1 MISATEGADVRKY
14 NGVIDCVKQTIQKE
28 GIIRGL
34 YRGQTSLLVREIPG
48 NFMWYG
54 VYEAVC
60 KYYIPE
66 GRTKKDL
73 GIEIHMLGG
82 AAAGKF
88 ALVLF
93 YDMKSC
99 DQYEVLV
106 ICLLHLNLVCLYLVV
121 FANHKY

>member
-1 MISATEGADVRKY
+1 MNSR
-14 NGVIDCVKQTIQKE
+14 VIDCVKQTIQKE

-82 AAAGKF
+82 AGKS

-93 YDMKSC
+93 YHVNSC
-99 DQYEVLV
+99 VQYKVSV
-106 ICLLHLNLVCLYLVV
+106 TWVLHLNLVCLYLNA
-121 FANHKY
+121 FANHIY

>member
-1 MISATEGADVRKY
+1 MNSATGGADVRKY
-14 NGVIDCVKQTIQKE
+14 NGVIDCVKKTIQKE

-82 AAAGKF
+82 AAAGKS

-93 YDMKSC
+93 CYVNSSIQYD
-99 DQYEVLV
+99 VLV
-106 ICLLHLNLVCLYLVV
+106 IGH
-121 FANHKY
+121 FI

>member
-1 MISATEGADVRKY
+1 MQVMNSATEGADVRKY
-14 NGVIDCVKQTIQKE
+14 NGVLDCVKQTIQKE

-34 YRGQTSLLVREIPG
+34 YRGQTSLLAREIPG

-82 AAAGKF
+82 AAAGIAYWVSSNDTMF
-88 ALVLF
+88 TC
-93 YDMKSC
+93 YIHM
-99 DQYEVLV
+99 
-106 ICLLHLNLVCLYLVV
+106 IYLV
-121 FANHKY
+121 FLFT

>member
-1 MISATEGADVRKY
+1 MQVMNSATGGADVRKY

-60 KYYIPE
+60 KYYC
-66 GRTKKDL
+66 
-73 GIEIHMLGG
+73 HG
-82 AAAGKF
+82 AAVP
-88 ALVLF
+88 L
-93 YDMKSC
+93 S
-99 DQYEVLV
+99 
-106 ICLLHLNLVCLYLVV
+106 CLYTWLLNVNT
-121 FANHKY
+121 A